1 MCKLKSIASHPR
13 LFPSFLIPHCRA
25 LELSLGYTNGTNGE
39 NNGALSPAFATEDD
53 LTLALRVSMEEQNR
67 RELELRREQE
77 MIEEAIRLSLQEK

>member
-1 MCKLKSIASHPR
+1 M
-13 LFPSFLIPHCRA
+13 
-25 LELSLGYTNGTNGE
+25 SLGYTNGTNGE

-53 LTLALRVSMEEQNR
+53 LTLALRQSIALSKEEENR